1 MARHV
6 TRVADG
12 YVDIYARMPK
22 NSQEEENVVD
32 RGEIGQGQHQ
42 VDQENHQVEH
52 QVDNGHHQVE
62 HQVDHEH
69 HQDKGKENVKSSAHE
84 EEDGGESSDSDYEA
98 VHEVD
103 SEDSSAN
110 DDEAICY
117 RQQALELKNR
127 VKRKMLGE
135 EEVKT
140 TKVPEEF
147 IVPENLKLEQDDG
160 SECFDSEDELS
171 YDEDS
176 DGEGNVRRR
185 RTKHRVYDESADVK
199 EFELGQA
206 FHDSRE
212 FKQAV
217 VNYGLKNFH
226 HILFPKDER
235 NRVSAICSSPTCK
248 WIIYGSLVPNRSQ
261 WFTVGVYNNVHTCIP
276 RRDNKL
282 VTSIVIADKYFWE
295 IKDNPDD
302 LWEQRTHA
310 RILVSDGEAGSII
323 GRGGSAVTALEST
336 SGAHVKVSR
345 RGQLLPGTDCRVLV
359 SGLFHQVMDAAEII
373 LQKILYQGGQVIDE
387 RATVVLVVPDACC
400 GVLIG
405 KGGTNIKSLAEAS
418 NAGIV
423 ISRHDKYYV
432 LHDRLV
438 TITGNLDNQLQA
450 IFLIL
455 SELLE
460 DDRYSRALFLGC
472 EDYGPDEHVER
483 YHSRSNTPIRSP
495 DNNDDAR
502 ESLTIAI
509 ADEHIGAVIGCGGS
523 KIREIIQFT
532 GAWIRT
538 SAKGEFIAGTT
549 DREVVISGTRE
560 AINTAEG
567 MIMHVV
573 SAARSRS
580 NGSAERPPLKPD
592 TTPQQQEQSTTN
604 DMQ

>member
-1 MARHV
+1 MGSSPPASDDDRYEGRTPAFSSLHRCFLRP
-6 TRVADG
+6 TPNPR
-12 YVDIYARMPK
+12 IHLLPSYAFPFPFFLPNK
-22 NSQEEENVVD
+22 N
-32 RGEIGQGQHQ
+32 
-42 VDQENHQVEH
+42 
-52 QVDNGHHQVE
+52 
-62 HQVDHEH
+62 
-69 HQDKGKENVKSSAHE
+69 
-84 EEDGGESSDSDYEA
+84 
-98 VHEVD
+98 
-103 SEDSSAN
+103 
-110 DDEAICY
+110 
-117 RQQALELKNR
+117 
-127 VKRKMLGE
+127 
-135 EEVKT
+135 KT
-140 TKVPEEF
+140 T
-147 IVPENLKLEQDDG
+147 QTDDP
-160 SECFDSEDELS
+160 SPPPPMVLLLT
-171 YDEDS
+171 
-176 DGEGNVRRR
+176 VTAARRR
-185 RTKHRVYDESADVK
+185 CCISGPPLLPPSEPRSVQTGNEGLC
-199 EFELGQA
+199 EGLPF
-206 FHDSRE
+206 
-212 FKQAV
+212 
-217 VNYGLKNFH
+217 NYFNL
-226 HILFPKDER
+226 ISE
-235 NRVSAICSSPTCK
+235 PTDLP
-248 WIIYGSLVPNRSQ
+248 IS
-261 WFTVGVYNNVHTCIP
+261 
-276 RRDNKL
+276 
-282 VTSIVIADKYFWE
+282 
-295 IKDNPDD
+295 DD

-460 DDRYSRALFLGC
+460 DDRYSRIYAGFSALILALDATTVFSAFFLLYVLPATQCALFLGC

>member
-1 MARHV
+1 M
-6 TRVADG
+6 G
-12 YVDIYARMPK
+12 
-22 NSQEEENVVD
+22 
-32 RGEIGQGQHQ
+32 
-42 VDQENHQVEH
+42 
-52 QVDNGHHQVE
+52 
-62 HQVDHEH
+62 
-69 HQDKGKENVKSSAHE
+69 
-84 EEDGGESSDSDYEA
+84 
-98 VHEVD
+98 
-103 SEDSSAN
+103 
-110 DDEAICY
+110 
-117 RQQALELKNR
+117 
-127 VKRKMLGE
+127 
-135 EEVKT
+135 
-140 TKVPEEF
+140 
-147 IVPENLKLEQDDG
+147 
-160 SECFDSEDELS
+160 
-171 YDEDS
+171 
-176 DGEGNVRRR
+176 
-185 RTKHRVYDESADVK
+185 
-199 EFELGQA
+199 
-206 FHDSRE
+206 
-212 FKQAV
+212 
-217 VNYGLKNFH
+217 
-226 HILFPKDER
+226 
-235 NRVSAICSSPTCK
+235 SSPPASDDDR
-248 WIIYGSLVPNRSQ
+248 Y
-261 WFTVGVYNNVHTCIP
+261 
-276 RRDNKL
+276 
-282 VTSIVIADKYFWE
+282 E
-295 IKDNPDD
+295 DD

-373 LQKILYQGGQVIDE
+373 LQKILYQVGTLLCSGLVSGGQVIDE

-460 DDRYSRALFLGC
+460 DDRYSRIYAGFSALILAL
-472 EDYGPDEHVER
+472 DATT
-483 YHSRSNTPIRSP
+483 SNTPIRSP

>member
-1 MARHV
+1 MA
-6 TRVADG
+6 
-12 YVDIYARMPK
+12 
-22 NSQEEENVVD
+22 
-32 RGEIGQGQHQ
+32 
-42 VDQENHQVEH
+42 
-52 QVDNGHHQVE
+52 
-62 HQVDHEH
+62 
-69 HQDKGKENVKSSAHE
+69 
-84 EEDGGESSDSDYEA
+84 
-98 VHEVD
+98 
-103 SEDSSAN
+103 
-110 DDEAICY
+110 
-117 RQQALELKNR
+117 
-127 VKRKMLGE
+127 
-135 EEVKT
+135 
-140 TKVPEEF
+140 
-147 IVPENLKLEQDDG
+147 
-160 SECFDSEDELS
+160 
-171 YDEDS
+171 
-176 DGEGNVRRR
+176 
-185 RTKHRVYDESADVK
+185 
-199 EFELGQA
+199 
-206 FHDSRE
+206 
-212 FKQAV
+212 
-217 VNYGLKNFH
+217 
-226 HILFPKDER
+226 
-235 NRVSAICSSPTCK
+235 SSPPASDDDR
-248 WIIYGSLVPNRSQ
+248 Y
-261 WFTVGVYNNVHTCIP
+261 
-276 RRDNKL
+276 
-282 VTSIVIADKYFWE
+282 E
-295 IKDNPDD
+295 DD

-310 RILVSDGEAGSII
+310 RILVSDSEAGGII
-323 GRGGSAVTALEST
+323 GRGGSAVTALKST
-336 SGAHVKVSR
+336 SGALVKVSR
-345 RGQLLPGTDCRVLV
+345 RGQLLPGTGRRVLLV

-423 ISRHDKYYV
+423 ISRHDKHYG
-432 LHDRLV
+432 LQDRLV

-460 DDRYSRALFLGC
+460 DDRYSRIYAGALFLGC

-495 DNNDDAR
+495 DNNDDAC

-509 ADEHIGAVIGCGGS
+509 ADEHIGAVIGCGGR

-592 TTPQQQEQSTTN
+592 TTPQQEEQSNTS
-604 DMQ
+604 DLQ